1 MALFADRGDAT
12 RLLLVRHAE
21 PDESARGRCY
31 GRLDIGLSSEGRRR
45 AEALGAALAEPRPA
59 AVYSSPLSRALD
71 TAAAFAAPL
80 GLEPVV
86 DDDLRELDFGE
97 LEGLTYDE
105 IRREHGE
112 LYREWM
118 ERPAEVTFPGGEG
131 LAALRDR
138 VLPAVACVRL
148 RHEGEAAAIVAHGG
162 VIRVVL
168 GDVLGLGDG
177 AVFRLGLDYGGVSV
191 VDWLDAVPI
200 VRAVNTVLYSPA

>member
-21 PDESARGRCY
+21 PDESVRGRCY
-31 GRLDIGLSSEGRRR
+31 GRLDVGLSPEGRRR
-45 AEALGAALAEPRPA
+45 AEALGAALAETRPA
-59 AVYSSPLSRALD
+59 AVYSSPLSRALE
-71 TAAAFAAPL
+71 TAAAVAAPL

-118 ERPAEVTFPGGEG
+118 VRPAEVTFPGGEG
-131 LAALRDR
+131 IAGLRDR
-138 VLPAVACVRL
+138 VLPAVARVRL

-177 AVFRLGLDYGGVSV
+177 AVFRLGLDYGGASV
-191 VDWLDAVPI
+191 VDWLDGVPI

>member
-1 MALFADRGDAT
+1 
-12 RLLLVRHAE
+12 
-21 PDESARGRCY
+21 
-31 GRLDIGLSSEGRRR
+31 
-45 AEALGAALAEPRPA
+45 
-59 AVYSSPLSRALD
+59 VYSSPLSRALD